1 MPGWRAVLPPVD
13 APARGRTLARMS
25 VLTFDAHQAV
35 KTLCEAGAAE
45 PLAEAFV
52 EIITGNVAT
61 KADISESET
70 ALGADIAESDVRLQ
84 AKIADVQAETKADIA
99 GIQAEVAEVRTEVA
113 NVQVELKTG
122 IGLARAG
129 VGDLEGR
136 LYRQLW
142 SMAAGIVGL
151 TVALV
156 KLLG

>member
-1 MPGWRAVLPPVD
+1 MPGWRAVLPSVD

-25 VLTFDAHQAV
+25 VLAFDTHQAV
-35 KTLCEAGAAE
+35 KTLWEAGAAE
-45 PLAEAFV
+45 SLAEAFV

-70 ALGADIAESDVRLQ
+70 ALGADIAESEVRLQ

-99 GIQAEVAEVRTEVA
+99 GIQAEVA

-142 SMAAGIVGL
+142 SMATGIVGL